1 MLESHRHQIPK
12 ASIKIKRMYVFME
25 KKSLAIRMLNLAKE
39 HGLVNPNCFEY
50 EFNIAKLENGEIF
63 CFSIEYWPNNRRFDE
78 LGKFIEPN
86 VVMIPSN
93 IQNKFNALAT
103 QIISES

>member
-1 MLESHRHQIPK
+1 MS
-12 ASIKIKRMYVFME
+12 
-25 KKSLAIRMLNLAKE
+25 KKTLIGMLNLAKE
-39 HGLVNPNCFEY
+39 HGLLNPNCFEY
-50 EFNIAKLENGEIF
+50 EYNIAKLGNGEIF

>member
-1 MLESHRHQIPK
+1 MS
-12 ASIKIKRMYVFME
+12 
-25 KKSLAIRMLNLAKE
+25 KKTLIGMLNLAKE

-78 LGKFIEPN
+78 LGKVIQPN
-86 VVMIPSN
+86 VVAIPAN
-93 IQNKFNALAT
+93 IQTEFNEYAT
-103 QIISES
+103 RIIEC